1 MFYTWLQVGVLI
13 DAICHKKALHPCRT
27 RNVAFWVNICRSVDL
42 PVQSCCQR
50 MSNKMLR
57 FLSRRRARSVSG
69 QTTSSQIKNQRLLS
83 NKNVVQCRVV
93 LLDGTD
99 LPIELSVSGMI
110 YWIFDGSFTGNFL
123 SDVQFFPRSN
133 ININEKKCKG
143 NEKQ

>member
-1 MFYTWLQVGVLI
+1 
-13 DAICHKKALHPCRT
+13 
-27 RNVAFWVNICRSVDL
+27 
-42 PVQSCCQR
+42 

-99 LPIELSVSGMI
+99 LPIELSLDHHILYG
-110 YWIFDGSFTGNFL
+110 L
-123 SDVQFFPRSN
+123 
-133 ININEKKCKG
+133 K
-143 NEKQ
+143 